1 MNRFEKRKLKQNIYK
16 NANTMM
22 YILIFAIASVITILA
37 AVQRDDDIAY
47 VDEKQ
52 LAASSTEAIEIAN
65 GESVKVAAKEE
76 TVETVV
82 VETTEAAKLPET
94 TEEPTEEETKTE
106 AATEKEVPTL
116 SQKIRITADT
126 LTVRSDASQDAESL
140 GLVDEGDVFEI
151 LSVKNEWIQI
161 SFEGQTGYVNAEFVE
176 LVME

>member
-82 VETTEAAKLPET
+82 DETTEAAKLPET

-140 GLVDEGDVFEI
+140 GLVDEGEVFEI

>member
-76 TVETVV
+76 T